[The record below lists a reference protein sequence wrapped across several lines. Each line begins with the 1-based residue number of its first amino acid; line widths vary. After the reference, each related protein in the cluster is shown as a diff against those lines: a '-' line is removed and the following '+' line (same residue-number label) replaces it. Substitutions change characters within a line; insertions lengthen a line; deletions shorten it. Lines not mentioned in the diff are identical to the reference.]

1 MTWLEPP
8 PSADHNSEVLVLDG
22 FQLWRSG
29 IEQVGIPRASRRL
42 LALLAIRGGV
52 TSRAAVA
59 GTLWPDAT
67 EIQACSNLRSAL
79 ARLDLPCRKMLQ
91 VSKLELGL
99 TKDVTVDIY
108 YAQRLARRLLD
119 PAVTPEQSDLSS
131 AAIVILSSDLLP
143 GWYDDWVLVKAED
156 WRQLRLHALETLA
169 AGSPLSTAGVK
180 PRTPPGPRCGRSR
193 SEKAPMLL
201 SSRSTWPRAT
211 SRRRCASSYATGRC
225 CTPSLV
231 LSPLCGCVALCRVF
245 RARAGNAVVMAGPSQ
260 SARDETPHWTIPHPG
275 VDRARVIVTA
285 PSANSP
291 HH

>member
-8 PSADHNSEVLVLDG
+8 PGADQSSEVLVLGG

-29 IEQVGIPRASRRL
+29 SEQVGIPRVSQRL

-67 EIQACSNLRSAL
+67 ETQACSSLRSAL
-79 ARLDLPCRKMLQ
+79 ARLDRPCRKMLQ

-99 TKDVTVDIY
+99 TKDVTVDIC

-143 GWYDDWVLVKAED
+143 GWYDDWVLVEAED

-169 AGSPLSTAGVK
+169 GRLTAVG
-180 PRTPPGPRCGRSR
+180 RWGQAADPPPAPRCGRSH
-193 SEKAPMLL
+193 SEKAPTLL
-201 SSRSTWPRAT
+201 SSRPTWPRAT
-211 SRRRCASSYATGRC
+211 SRRRCASSDATGRC
-225 CTPSLV
+225 CTPSLA
-231 LSPLCGCVALCRVF
+231 LSPRCGCVA
-245 RARAGNAVVMAGPSQ
+245 
-260 SARDETPHWTIPHPG
+260 
-275 VDRARVIVTA
+275 
-285 PSANSP
+285 
-291 HH
+291 